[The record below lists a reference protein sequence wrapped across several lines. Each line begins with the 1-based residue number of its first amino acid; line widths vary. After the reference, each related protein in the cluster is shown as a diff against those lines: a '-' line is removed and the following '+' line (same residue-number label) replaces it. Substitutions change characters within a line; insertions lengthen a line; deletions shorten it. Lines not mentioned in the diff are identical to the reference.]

1 MSNWQNEAVRL
12 LHLGPSASRVR
23 DLRVGPMHAHNE
35 TSTKSRTYKNDNV
48 RRAARFV
55 KNNNEES
62 NVTEMIKDL
71 KSLERRFE
79 ISRPVTWGAVV

>member
-12 LHLGPSASRVR
+12 LHPGPSASR

-62 NVTEMIKDL
+62 SVTEM
-71 KSLERRFE
+71 
-79 ISRPVTWGAVV
+79 